1 MRFLKFPGDCLSTF
15 LLMKNNLFRF
25 RIKSLMLVFSIFTFL
40 PDKVIANQDLV
51 LSPDTSL
58 VSSYL
63 KRAQSQSASSSDSA
77 IYYFQKAITL
87 SSKGVASSISKNLR
101 NKSLRQLI
109 KSELGLGLIYYQI
122 LDYPKAMMHY
132 ERAYKSAKVLGLS
145 FYQAECLFNFA
156 EVHLEQSHY
165 TEAMAR
171 YFEAIQ
177 EYNKT
182 KNKSGIYW
190 CYIGMGIAQKQCG
203 NFNDA
208 IICYENALAIAVEG
222 KMKIEVAYCYNNL
235 GNVYRQQGNFVKS
248 MDAYEKALS
257 EFNSMKDDLS
267 VSDCLNNIG
276 NLYLDKGDPFRSLD
290 YFNRSINFIKV
301 KSDNYRMIGRYKN
314 MAEAYSAL
322 NDFTNASLFLEKAL
336 KLAEKSDDKTLLA
349 SCYSLIG
356 DLHFKNG
363 NHEIGISYIKK
374 SLEIFHAIGA
384 KAEEAEVL
392 VELANAEFL
401 ANRTEEA
408 LAHSELGEQIAR
420 DAGAVKTIVSAS
432 DCLAKIWEK
441 KDNPQKALHYVKM
454 VLHLQDSIL
463 SVEKNRAI
471 EEIEAGFTRTRLI
484 NENQLLAQNSKLQQ
498 QTLKTRN
505 FAVLA
510 LALCLLLSLALIW
523 LIYKRHIDAKAMA
536 GRERALKEKEIEKL
550 SDDLSLKERELT
562 TKTLLINQ
570 KNGLLQKLIDELE
583 TLKENEGNSTNR
595 IGRLQHEL
603 KQELSPNA
611 WKEFEVQFNEVHPGF
626 QNRLLERF
634 PELSPTERRICT
646 FLRLDMNTREMASL
660 TGQSSKSLEVARTRI
675 RKKMDLP
682 HEGNLSNFIALI

>member
-1 MRFLKFPGDCLSTF
+1 
-15 LLMKNNLFRF
+15 MKNKLYLLINESVLLLILGSALLSGTAFVKQTF
-25 RIKSLMLVFSIFTFL
+25 AFT
-40 PDKVIANQDLV
+40 Q
-51 LSPDTSL
+51 DTSL

-63 KRAQSQSASSSDSA
+63 KRAQTLSASSSDSA

-87 SSKGVASSISKNLR
+87 SDNGAASSI
-101 NKSLRQLI
+101 NKSLRNKVLRQLI
-109 KSELGLGLIYYQI
+109 QAELGLGLVYYQI

-132 ERAYKSAKVLGLS
+132 KLAFKSAQVLGQSVFL
-145 FYQAECLFNFA
+145 AECLFNFA

-165 TEAMAR
+165 TDAMNS
-171 YFEAIQ
+171 YFESLK
-177 EYNKT
+177 EYT
-182 KNKSGIYW
+182 KANDKYGVYW

-208 IICYENALAIAVEG
+208 IICYERAMAIAVEG
-222 KMKIEVAYCYNNL
+222 KMKIEAAYCYNNL

-257 EFNSMKDDLS
+257 QFNSLKDDLS
-267 VSDCLNNIG
+267 VSDCLMNIG

-290 YFNRSINFIKV
+290 YFNSSINFEKV

-314 MAEAYSAL
+314 LAEAYSAL
-322 NDFTNASLFLEKAL
+322 NDFTNASMFLDKAL
-336 KLAEKSDDKTLLA
+336 KLAEKSDDEALLA

-356 DLHFKNG
+356 DLQFKDG
-363 NHEIGISYIKK
+363 NQEIGISYIKK
-374 SLEIFHAIGA
+374 SLEIFHTIGA
-384 KAEEAEVL
+384 KAEEAEIL
-392 VELANAEFL
+392 VELANAEFS
-401 ANRTEEA
+401 ANRTEDA
-408 LAHSELGEQIAR
+408 LVHSEQGEQIAR
-420 DAGAVKTIVSAS
+420 DAGAVKTIVSAGE
-432 DCLAKIWEK
+432 CLAKIWEK
-441 KDNPQKALHYVKM
+441 KGNPQKALHYVKM
-454 VLHLQDSIL
+454 VLHYQDSIL

-510 LALCLLLSLALIW
+510 LALCLLLSLAVIW
-523 LIYKRHIDAKAMA
+523 LVYKRHIDAKALA
-536 GRERALKEKEIEKL
+536 VRERVLKEKEIEKL

-570 KNGLLQKLIDELE
+570 KNGLLQKLIDELD
-583 TLKENEGNSTNR
+583 TLKEDEGSSTNR
-595 IGRLQHEL
+595 IGQLQHEL

-660 TGQSSKSLEVARTRI
+660 TGQSFKSLEVARTRI

-682 HEGNLSNFIALI
+682 HEGNLTNFIASI